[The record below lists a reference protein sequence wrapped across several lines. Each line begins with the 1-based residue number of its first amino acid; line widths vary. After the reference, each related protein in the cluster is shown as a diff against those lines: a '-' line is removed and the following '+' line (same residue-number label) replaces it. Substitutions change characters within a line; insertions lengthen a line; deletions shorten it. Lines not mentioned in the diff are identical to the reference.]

1 LNKKGADVLH
11 NWNDD
16 HEQAFVTQKKEL
28 SDAPVLDRDDGVS
41 ELELQ
46 IDASGHGLEAVLQ
59 MQKNEKWRP
68 ITYISCG
75 LQNHNLNI
83 I

>member
-1 LNKKGADVLH
+1 MMIMNKLSLH
-11 NWNDD
+11 KK
-16 HEQAFVTQKKEL
+16 KKEL
-28 SDAPVLDRDDGVS
+28 SDAPVLDRDNGVS